1 MSDITTASLTYPITI
16 FMIDPMADLMTI
28 PRIISMNIPM
38 TKLLSSLMTGHDID
52 QIVKIV
58 LQGEFCTN
66 AMFWRVIVQMSNAR
80 SLLFS
85 HQHFPFFS
93 CFYLSLVANYAANV
107 TLEFTNDSVN
117 AVAGVPLS
125 NIATSLTLGF
135 CWKHFAEF
143 KDHCYVRLAQ
153 VEGKLRCAETN
164 EKYLVRGSN

>member
-1 MSDITTASLTYPITI
+1 MQCFEELLSRCPMQDHCYSLTN
-16 FMIDPMADLMTI
+16 
-28 PRIISMNIPM
+28 IS
-38 TKLLSSLMTGHDID
+38 
-52 QIVKIV
+52 
-58 LQGEFCTN
+58 
-66 AMFWRVIVQMSNAR
+66 
-80 SLLFS
+80 LFS
-85 HQHFPFFS
+85 G
-93 CFYLSLVANYAANV
+93 FYLSLVANYAANV

-164 EKYLVRGSN
+164 EKYLVRGSNQRRNQILVQRKLFGEDWCHRIIFQKKKTGFIFFGAQVITGVYQSQIVPQLYFSF

>member
-1 MSDITTASLTYPITI
+1 MTI
-16 FMIDPMADLMTI
+16 FMIDPMTDLTTI

-38 TKLLSSLMTGHDID
+38 TKLMSSLMTGPLIKTMILTKLWKLWSQESFALMQCFEELLSRCPMQDHCYS
-52 QIVKIV
+52 
-58 LQGEFCTN
+58 LTN
-66 AMFWRVIVQMSNAR
+66 IS
-80 SLLFS
+80 LFS
-85 HQHFPFFS
+85 G
-93 CFYLSLVANYAANV
+93 FYLSLVANYAANV